1 MISWSLHSSTG
12 NQVKPHKETYKLKKM
27 TLVQVGK
34 NAKRE
39 QTRGY
44 ILESG
49 LERRAIGRGEK

>member
-1 MISWSLHSSTG
+1 
-12 NQVKPHKETYKLKKM
+12 M